1 MFPLIY
7 DWIVTKNY
15 MNEDEEQDNINN
27 NLNNNFNDD
36 YKCFKLKIVLP
47 KIKFSVDNLNIKV
60 HKFLNKHIIANLLQ
74 NKFKKWENFIFF
86 DLFGTKK
93 FKIITN
99 LIMLNKYYK
108 LPLKKIKLYKT
119 YKVQNKD
126 YEFFLTQL
134 GENFSIYYTYI
145 PFIVLILFGKDE
157 KKFQKIKLSLK
168 DSISLYKFGQIWG
181 IINTLFKCMFLDTMK
196 NNIFFKFELLEKCKN
211 ELYNT
216 MQEKIS
222 KNYNKPKLLNLKG
235 DINSSTFKTKEF
247 KANYYIMKEKMKKK
261 YKDRMYHISIL
272 NCTLRTITITSFKS
286 EEKYYKVPQN
296 LSNGIFSINDEDK
309 IFNTNCTDLSLMA
322 KYIGENIKEIL
333 TAKESNNISEEQ
345 DMIEEADI
353 VDKELQNELP
363 KKENVEKTILKK
375 SVVLNIPKNLA
386 EIQKKDE
393 PKQEIKTESEKN
405 IIKVEKRNSNKYN
418 FPKGILFSRSSK
430 KRISIANLD
439 ELSQSRFENI
449 ARDIVKRRTLNLK

>member
-1 MFPLIY
+1 
-7 DWIVTKNY
+7 
-15 MNEDEEQDNINN
+15 
-27 NLNNNFNDD
+27 
-36 YKCFKLKIVLP
+36 
-47 KIKFSVDNLNIKV
+47 
-60 HKFLNKHIIANLLQ
+60 
-74 NKFKKWENFIFF
+74 
-86 DLFGTKK
+86 
-93 FKIITN
+93 
-99 LIMLNKYYK
+99 MLNKYYK

-196 NNIFFKFELLEKCKN
+196 NNFFFKFELLEKCKN

-216 MQEKIS
+216 MQEKIN
-222 KNYNKPKLLNLKG
+222 KNYNIPKMLNLKG

-247 KANYYIMKEKMKKK
+247 KANYYIIKEKMKKK
-261 YKDRMYHISIL
+261 YKDRMYEISIL
-272 NCTLRTITITSFKS
+272 NCTLHTITITPFKS